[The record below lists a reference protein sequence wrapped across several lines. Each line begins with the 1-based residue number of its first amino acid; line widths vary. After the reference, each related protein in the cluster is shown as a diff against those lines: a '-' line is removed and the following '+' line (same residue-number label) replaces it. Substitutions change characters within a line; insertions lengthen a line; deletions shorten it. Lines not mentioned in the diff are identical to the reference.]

1 MSAGIGSRFGGLK
14 QIEPVDDDGNY
25 IIDYLIYDAIR
36 CGIKKVVFI
45 INKNNYKIFKKTI
58 GERVSKKIQVR
69 YAFQENPKN
78 IEREKPLGTGHAVL
92 CSKKYVSEKFIVVN
106 SDDFYGYESLSV
118 IKRELENDNDNF
130 IMMGYKLKNTMP
142 KTGKVKRGLCFISSE
157 CISKIDECEVE
168 KTGKTYLAVKLSDG
182 KLVKCDGNTIVSMN
196 MFGFNQKIFS
206 FLENDFKNFLSNPK
220 NIKNGEFYLPESVTK
235 SVYENKIQVRVIPT
249 DSEWFGVTYREDL
262 FAVRE
267 KIAKLKRD
275 GKYPVHLWK

>member
-1 MSAGIGSRFGGLK
+1 
-14 QIEPVDDDGNY
+14 
-25 IIDYLIYDAIR
+25 
-36 CGIKKVVFI
+36 
-45 INKNNYKIFKKTI
+45 
-58 GERVSKKIQVR
+58 
-69 YAFQENPKN
+69 
-78 IEREKPLGTGHAVL
+78 
-92 CSKKYVSEKFIVVN
+92 
-106 SDDFYGYESLSV
+106 
-118 IKRELENDNDNF
+118 
-130 IMMGYKLKNTMP
+130 MGYKLKNTMP